1 MLLYKINKI
10 RMWLFSSI
18 TDEEMDIITIP
29 PYNYSQSFDE
39 DVIKRLEY
47 FEFLFNDESKK
58 V

>member
-18 TDEEMDIITIP
+18 PDEEMDIITIP
-29 PYNYSQSFDE
+29 PYDYSQFFDE
-39 DVIKRLEY
+39 NVIKRLEY

>member
-18 TDEEMDIITIP
+18 PDEEMDIITIP
-29 PYNYSQSFDE
+29 PYDYSQSFDE